1 MTKWNSAV
9 RPGAMSPIMRRR
21 RMLDFGP
28 QRSRPSAGGVSMWR
42 IPDLTCVPGGFTPCR
57 IGKDLCRED
66 VA

>member
-1 MTKWNSAV
+1 
-9 RPGAMSPIMRRR
+9 
-21 RMLDFGP
+21 
-28 QRSRPSAGGVSMWR
+28 MWR